1 MEMSAPL
8 FRFGYIGDNASLAV
22 AFCLGIAFGFFL
34 ERGGLGSA
42 RKLTA
47 QFYLSDMTVFKVM
60 FSAIVTAMLGLFWLS
75 WLGFLDLS
83 SVHVLPTYIL
93 PQTAGGLIFG
103 VGFVMGGYCPGTSC
117 VATMTGRIDAFVHL
131 IGMMLGILLFG
142 EMFPALEGFYKA
154 TPMGQVTLSDL
165 SGISPNILVFLIVAL
180 ALAGFVVAGK
190 AERGAESARA
200 DQ

>member
-1 MEMSAPL
+1 MNAPF
-8 FRFGYIGDNASLAV
+8 FRFGYFGDNSSLAV
-22 AFCLGIAFGFFL
+22 AFFLGIAFGFFL

-83 SVHVLPTYIL
+83 RVHVLPTYML
-93 PQTAGGLIFG
+93 PQTVGGLIFG

-117 VATMTGRIDAFVHL
+117 VATMTGRIDGFVHL

-142 EMFPALEGFYKA
+142 EMFPALEGFYNS
-154 TPMGQVTLSDL
+154 TPLGQVTLSDL
-165 SGISPNILVFLIVAL
+165 SDISPNIFIFLIVAL
-180 ALAGFVVAGK
+180 ALAGFAFAGK
-190 AERGAESARA
+190 TEQRAKPARA
-200 DQ
+200 DR